1 MVEDV
6 ALSPNVVKRIIDGD
20 VNDSW
25 VRSLQEVDSKMKA
38 IAALDA
44 IKVKATKD
52 VKPELERLEHKVLFN
67 RFLKDEC

>member
-25 VRSLQEVDSKMKA
+25 VKSLQEVDSKMKA

-52 VKPELERLEHKVLFN
+52 VKPELERLEHKVLSS
-67 RFLKDEC
+67 RFLEDEC

>member
-38 IAALDA
+38 IAALDVT
-44 IKVKATKD
+44 KVKATKD
-52 VKPELERLEHKVLFN
+52 VKPELERLEHKVLFS
-67 RFLKDEC
+67 RYFKGEC